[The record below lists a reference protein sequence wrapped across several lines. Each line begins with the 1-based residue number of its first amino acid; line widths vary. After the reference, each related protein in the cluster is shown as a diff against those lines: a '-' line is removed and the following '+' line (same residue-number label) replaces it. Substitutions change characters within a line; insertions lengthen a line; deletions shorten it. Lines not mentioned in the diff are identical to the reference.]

1 MDYFVGAVVTLIVIV
16 VTRVLIT
23 ADIKKNN
30 KIEVVYS
37 QSNVYELI
45 RPFIPDN
52 IVRELEPTQSSKHY
66 DKIFTKIMV
75 VDDKAYWIKDNT
87 FFTANI
93 IDGDVDRENAA
104 PVDTMAMDKVQLDK
118 MIFII
123 ETLTKGNFNDY
134 RDSR

>member
-1 MDYFVGAVVTLIVIV
+1 MDYFVGAVVTLVVIV
-16 VTRVLIT
+16 VTRLFIT

-45 RPFIPDN
+45 RPFIPNN
-52 IVRELEPTQSSKHY
+52 IVREVEPTQSTKHY
-66 DKIFTKIMV
+66 DKTFTKIMV

-87 FFTANI
+87 FFTASFV
-93 IDGDVDRENAA
+93 DGEVDRENAT

>member
-23 ADIKKNN
+23 ADIKKNS

-45 RPFIPDN
+45 RPFIPNN
-52 IVRELEPTQSSKHY
+52 IIRELEPTQSSKHY
-66 DKIFTKIMV
+66 DQIFTKIMV

-87 FFTANI
+87 FFTANMV
-93 IDGDVDRENAA
+93 DGDVDRENAT